1 MNLETTIN
9 LHMCIREAICRGLCN
24 GKKDC
29 LNLNCVESFI
39 RIAAE
44 IEKKYE
50 ADNGHKKIND

>member
-1 MNLETTIN
+1 MNFETTIN
-9 LHMCIREAICRGLCN
+9 LHVCIREA
-24 GKKDC
+24 
-29 LNLNCVESFI
+29 FI